1 MVPERRSKLIN
12 TSSEWKKK
20 KSYSKKKKKKSTY
33 NWTDEVRLGST
44 EAILTQLA
52 S

>member
-20 KSYSKKKKKKSTY
+20 ILFQKKKKKSTY